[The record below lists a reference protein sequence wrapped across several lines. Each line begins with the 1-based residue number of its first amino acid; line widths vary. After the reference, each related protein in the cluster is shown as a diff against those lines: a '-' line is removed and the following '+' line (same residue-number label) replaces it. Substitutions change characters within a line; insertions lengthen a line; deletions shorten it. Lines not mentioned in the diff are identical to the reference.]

1 MTGGGVRKKSGIHK
15 LLVLLLFFAC
25 AIVALLVRG
34 NGCCVVVQ
42 VAVALPRTVPVSLLG
57 APPTASH
64 PSGDIPTTS
73 TGAAA
78 AAAHGGQQEPDAV
91 AAPEEEEEL
100 SARPYAADSIWDI
113 QWESVARSLSS
124 YIGDDDTGSG
134 IVRVGLLNFNSSEV
148 ARWRSTLPAADV
160 RAVSLA
166 PAADAVTWKTL
177 YPSWIDE
184 DSNRSS
190 CPSLPDPDPP
200 LRDYD
205 LVAVKL
211 PCRRQGWS
219 RDVRRLH
226 LQLSA
231 AKLALHGSSS
241 SVPKAG
247 MVLILS
253 EAKCLPLPNLF
264 PCKHLLARHAH
275 AWLYRPDAAYLR
287 DRLNLPV
294 GSCQLA
300 VPSLRPPPP
309 GQPGA
314 APRSRIGRQAY
325 ATVLH
330 SADAYVCG
338 AIALAQSIRQTGSTR
353 DLVALVDAQNVGA
366 EQRAALATAGWQVR
380 PAPRIRNPRA
390 ARGAYNE
397 WNYSKFR
404 LWQLTDYDKV
414 VFLDADLLVLRG
426 MDFLFEEAP
435 ELSAT
440 ANSGARFNS
449 GVMVLEPCNCT
460 FELLMAGIH
469 DIDSYNGGDQ
479 GYLNEVFP
487 WWHRLPRRAN
497 SLKYAWDEADRE
509 AQARVLGA
517 EPAEVHAVHFLGI
530 KPWLCYRDYD
540 CNWNV
545 PALRRFASDE
555 AHARWWAV
563 HDRIEPAELRDRFC
577 ALPEGQMAMLE
588 QHRWEAAAV
597 NAPDGHWN
605 RTITDPRRLIKAHYQ
620 H

>member
-1 MTGGGVRKKSGIHK
+1 MTGGGVRKKSGITK
-15 LLVLLLFFAC
+15 LLVLLLFFAS
-25 AIVALLVRG
+25 AIVALLVGG
-34 NGCCVVVQ
+34 NGCCVIVQ
-42 VAVALPRTVPVSLLG
+42 VAVLPRIIPVSLRG
-57 APPTASH
+57 APPTDSH
-64 PSGDIPTTS
+64 PSGEIPTTS
-73 TGAAA
+73 TGVASSS
-78 AAAHGGQQEPDAV
+78 AHGRQESEAE
-91 AAPEEEEEL
+91 AASEEEEEL
-100 SARPYAADSIWDI
+100 PARPYAADNNWDI

-124 YIGDDDTGSG
+124 YSVNDTGSG

-166 PAADAVTWKTL
+166 PAAGDVTWKAL
-177 YPSWIDE
+177 YPNWIDE
-184 DSNRSS
+184 DSNRNN

-200 LRDYD
+200 LREYYD

-211 PCRRQGWS
+211 PCRRQGWY

-247 MVLILS
+247 TVLILS
-253 EAKCLPLPNLF
+253 EPKCLPLPNLF
-264 PCKHLLARHAH
+264 PCKQLLARHAH

-300 VPSLRPPPP
+300 VPSLRPQPSP
-309 GQPGA
+309 GQPGE
-314 APRSRIGRQAY
+314 APRSGIGRQAY

-390 ARGAYNE
+390 ARDAYNE

-414 VFLDADLLVLRG
+414 VFLDADLLVLRS
-426 MDFLFEEAP
+426 MDFLFEEAL

-440 ANSGARFNS
+440 VNSGARFNS

-497 SLKYAWDEADRE
+497 LLKYAWDEGDRA

-517 EPAEVHAVHFLGI
+517 EPAEVHAVHYLGI

-545 PALRRFASDE
+545 AALRRFASDE

-577 ALPEGQMAMLE
+577 ALPEGQVAMLE
-588 QHRWEAAAV
+588 QHRREATTV
-597 NAPDGHWN
+597 NASDGHWN
-605 RTITDPRRLIKAHYQ
+605 RTITDPRRLIKGHYQ